1 MTIYE
6 KIRNI
11 QMKLK
16 APKGQY
22 NDFGKYNYRSCEDI
36 FEALKPLL
44 DENKLTLMM
53 SDELYNIG
61 ERYYIKA
68 TACLYDTENE
78 TTILNTAYAREEETK
93 KNFDGSQITGA
104 SSSYA
109 RKYALN
115 GLFLIDD
122 TKDSDFTNKGEDPT
136 KEDAENYVITF
147 GKYNGKLLSEIIKDS
162 WYKNYLL
169 NGDNEYIKK
178 CIELLTGEKMSSQE
192 EQQERLELINDL
204 NGLVELTNTDYEE
217 LLEHYKVESNANM
230 TTEQLKEAIEKLRGK
245 LC

>member
-53 SDELYNIG
+53 SDELSNIG

-78 TTILNTAYAREEETK
+78 TSILNTAYAREEETK

-147 GKYNGKLLSEIIKDS
+147 GKYNGKLLSEVIKDS

-169 NGDNEYIKK
+169 NGDNDYIKK
-178 CIELLTGEKMSSQE
+178 CIELLTGEKMPTEE
-192 EQQERLELINDL
+192 EQKEKLELMNDL
-204 NGLVELTNTDYEE
+204 VELADLTNTDYEKI
-217 LLEHYKVESNANM
+217 LKHYKVESNSDM
-230 TTEQLKEAIEKLRGK
+230 TIEQLKEAINKLKEKLV
-245 LC
+245 